1 MAAQLG
7 LPPGYRF
14 VPTDEELVRLHL
26 LPCILDQPQPRNDII
41 VDDPLSAPPWA
52 LLEKHGRKQEAF
64 FFAVGQAM
72 NAKGNRQKRTCEG
85 HGTWQ
90 GQGKRKREE
99 EGKESKKRMRVSVC
113 GSTKEIEWEKYGLN
127 FQERGVK
134 GSNDEDDDEVDDA
147 TLATTWCAA
156 EEDPALFIGEYPLAP
171 QAEYVTSLPMAVADV
186 VNAIPADGSG
196 AGAGNDQ
203 DLPALVLDDA
213 TTWSAAEEDPTLFIG
228 EYPLAP
234 QAEYVTSLPVAVADV
249 VNANP
254 ADGEGA
260 GAGNDQDLPGLVEDD
275 NCFAFMNSLSDLV
288 PGFDLLQ

>member
-196 AGAGNDQ
+196 AGAGMIRTC
-203 DLPALVLDDA
+203 PRWCW
-213 TTWSAAEEDPTLFIG
+213 TTP
-228 EYPLAP
+228 
-234 QAEYVTSLPVAVADV
+234 
-249 VNANP
+249 
-254 ADGEGA
+254 
-260 GAGNDQDLPGLVEDD
+260 LPGLLQRKILPCSSVSTRLHHRPSTSLLFLWWWLMLSMPILLMGRAQEQAMIRT
-275 NCFAFMNSLSDLV
+275 CPGWWRTITVSLS
-288 PGFDLLQ
+288 